1 LLSSVQHNPNDLG
14 SMVIG
19 KGDSKQQMGNANKDL
34 KMHGQ
39 GNVSL
44 GVLQKGDLG
53 MLAKESSDGEF
64 AKDILSSQWETVAN
78 LAMGKGIEN
87 GLLCAK
93 KSKVA

>member
-1 LLSSVQHNPNDLG
+1 MSSVQHNPNDLG

-19 KGDSKQQMGNANKDL
+19 KGDCKQQMCNANRDL
-34 KMHGQ
+34 KMHEQ

-44 GVLQKGDLG
+44 GLLQKGYLG
-53 MLAKESSDGEF
+53 MLAKESNDGEL
-64 AKDILSSQWETVAN
+64 ARGILCSQCETLAN

-93 KSKVA
+93 KSRVA

>member
-1 LLSSVQHNPNDLG
+1 
-14 SMVIG
+14 
-19 KGDSKQQMGNANKDL
+19 
-34 KMHGQ
+34 MHEQ

-53 MLAKESSDGEF
+53 MLAKESNDVEL
-64 AKDILSSQWETVAN
+64 AKGILFSQCETVAN

-93 KSKVA
+93 KSRVA